1 MNLTHAQ
8 KEYLLE
14 LLSSEY
20 LPTEAYLPILRQAI
34 QEYQTTDYTTEELD
48 FLSSL
53 PLSLTADLY
62 LTHNQPFSH
71 FASRFALWLNTIEYN
86 MCDENPNALY
96 LINPDPTSRAKII
109 RLEKANDTYTYRSAP
124 PLYFHHD
131 PRKAM
136 TLAPTEL
143 SYQSPLCSIWD
154 YSTVENLL
162 QSFLNFAKQNPAK
175 IPDTHQDYLF
185 TLEDNLKRTKEK
197 RFIWEELHQ
206 KALTMP
212 TTEDDYV
219 FLDRSQ
225 GLITP
230 STLQFISLINS
241 KPVKTIIKRV
251 AKPQAPLTPLV
262 GENSFVSKLKN
273 IFKNP
278 PRAPQHMPHK
288 RHNFTMPRPT
298 INFAHP
304 VVPKPHTAPG
314 YPPQHHRTQT
324 NHASFNHSTCKP
336 TPTPNPTANENIAP
350 RSSLSTVI
358 ADELTDIAAPT
369 DILPV
374 ATETIYYTPIK

>member
-8 KEYLLE
+8 KECLLE

-20 LPTEAYLPILRQAI
+20 LPAEAYHPALRQAI
-34 QEYQTTDYTTEELD
+34 QEYQTTNYTTEELD

-71 FASRFALWLNTIEYN
+71 FASRFALWLNAIEYN
-86 MCDENPNALY
+86 MCDEDTNALY

-109 RLEKANDTYTYRSAP
+109 RLEKANDNYTYRSAP

-136 TLAPTEL
+136 PLTPAEP
-143 SYQSPLCSIWD
+143 SCQAPLCSIWD
-154 YSTVENLL
+154 YSTAENLL
-162 QSFLNFAKQNPAK
+162 RSFLNFAKQNPAK
-175 IPDTHQDYLF
+175 IPDNHQDYLF

-197 RFIWEELHQ
+197 RFFWEELRQ
-206 KALTMP
+206 KAPAIP
-212 TTEDDYV
+212 TVEDDYI

-251 AKPQAPLTPLV
+251 AKPQASFAPFI
-262 GENSFVSKLKN
+262 GENSFASKLKN
-273 IFKNP
+273 IFKHP
-278 PRAPQHMPHK
+278 PTAPQPFPHK
-288 RHNFTMPRPT
+288 RHNFTLPRPT
-298 INFAHP
+298 INFAHL
-304 VVPKPHTAPG
+304 VPKSHTAPG
-314 YPPQHHRTQT
+314 YPPKPHRAQT
-324 NHASFNHSTCKP
+324 NHAPINHSVHEP
-336 TPTPNPTANENIAP
+336 TPTTNPTDSENIMSK
-350 RSSLSTVI
+350 SSLSPVT
-358 ADELTDIAAPT
+358 ADDLANAAPT
-369 DILPV
+369 DILPI